1 MQLSQKA
8 KQESTQRRVW
18 TQKTY
23 NLECIKYN
31 EINEVMINRKSEMQ
45 KTINIR
51 LEKILLNQIKQLI

>member
-18 TQKTY
+18 TQKTD